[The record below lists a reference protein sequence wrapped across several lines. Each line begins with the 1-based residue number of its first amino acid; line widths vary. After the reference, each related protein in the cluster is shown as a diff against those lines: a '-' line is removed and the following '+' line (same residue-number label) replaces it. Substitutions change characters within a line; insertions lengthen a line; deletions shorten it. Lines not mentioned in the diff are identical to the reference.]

1 MAPGLPFYTGVKKE
15 FIKRAGF
22 NLAVRLVSSAVLLLL
37 TISFLS
43 PADLASA
50 QAQDAAAAQAQ
61 DAAAPQAIAGFN
73 ERVNQYLKLRKN
85 AEGRPSTLS
94 KKKQPEQIDANLAA
108 LQASISNAR
117 AGAKPGDIFAPDIAK
132 VIRREI
138 RQEFRGERLR
148 KLRETIREADAKG
161 VPMRANVSY
170 PETKELIEMPPTLLL
185 RLPVLPKELQ
195 YRFVGGY
202 LLLLDKEARM
212 IVDYMAGAVPRP
224 TTSKR

>member
-1 MAPGLPFYTGVKKE
+1 VAPGLPLYTGVKKE
-15 FIKRAGF
+15 FIHRAGF
-22 NLAVRLVSSAVLLLL
+22 NPAVRLASSSVLLLL
-37 TISFLS
+37 TISVLS

-50 QAQDAAAAQAQ
+50 QSQDAAATQAQDAAAAQAI
-61 DAAAPQAIAGFN
+61 AAFN
-73 ERVNQYLKLRKN
+73 DRVNQYIKLRKK
-85 AEGRPSTLS
+85 AEGLPSKLS
-94 KKKQPEQIDANLAA
+94 KKSQPEQIDANLAA
-108 LQASISNAR
+108 LQASISSAR
-117 AGAKPGDIFAPDIAK
+117 VGAKPGDIFAPDIAK
-132 VIRREI
+132 VIRRAI

-212 IVDYMAGAVPRP
+212 IVDFMAGAVPRT